1 MSDFNLDR
9 VERINILKT
18 NLKQRIHILDGGM
31 GTMLQSAGLDDGGA
45 PVLRS
50 VVLQLQRCW
59 PLSHLAIST

>member
-1 MSDFNLDR
+1 MIDLLDEIR
-9 VERINILKT
+9 AGKIRAG
-18 NLKQRIHILDGGM
+18 DGGM

-45 PVLRS
+45 PILRS